1 MKKITKIL
9 SMFLA
14 VLMAFSIIPMTNIE
28 ADAITYSGSSSYM
41 SSKYYNQLCNVKLTG
56 NQREDIVNV
65 ALSQL
70 GYREGSYT
78 NDYSGA
84 DDGNYNNYTEY
95 NYWYNKKIS
104 SDMPVGGDGAPWCA
118 TFVSWCAEQAG
129 IPSSIIRR
137 STRAG
142 HGSTCFNVNFYAG
155 SSTLAS
161 SSDNDKYFK
170 GYNYTPQKGDLIFKR
185 DWSHVGIVVGVSGSN
200 VITVEGNTNNN
211 GSSQGNGVYKL
222 TTRKISDLYFGVP
235 NYTDTSVNTLSIK
248 YDANGG
254 TIAGSD
260 KTYNVYKVE
269 TSAGIVLR
277 SGAGTSNSALLTI
290 PKGASFVVTETA
302 KANGYTWGKTTYN
315 GKEGWCVI
323 SEDWTSKTGTQPQTK
338 YYLNSSDV
346 VYKSSTGKVFAQ
358 EMVDGE
364 TYDNG
369 LYNYTTFG
377 ISRTGYT
384 FKGWGTKASGGT
396 VYGQNDS
403 MTAKKL
409 CSTIGDGDATI
420 TLYAIWE
427 PNVLSVHY
435 SANGGKVTL
444 DDYTLSSG
452 LIYKSSGS
460 KFAQTWQYN
469 VAKEL
474 GLVNPKSF
482 GLERTGYTF
491 TGWGT
496 KSTGGT
502 IFDPNDVELLPT
514 EINFNL
520 KNGSC
525 STTLYAI
532 WNVNTYTVKYNANGG
547 TGTVSNSSHT
557 YDTAKTLNAN
567 KFTRTGYTFLG
578 WSTSANATVA
588 KYTDKQSVKNLT
600 STNGGTVT
608 LYAVWSKNE
617 HTPGEWKVITPATCT
632 TEGLS
637 RLTCT
642 TCGEV
647 IGEKEIPVAEHTA
660 GAWVVT
666 TEATCITEGAR
677 YQSCKVCGD
686 VIANEIIP
694 EIGHTADEW
703 EVETEATCAYVGMK
717 NQKCIVC
724 KEIIATEEIP
734 TTDHTYGEFVT
745 VLEPTCE
752 TAGIMVQYCDECY
765 EEVASEQIPAL
776 GHDYEN
782 GICKNCEAFTGIK
795 DDYFYINGVKQKAY
809 QLVEFEGNYYFIN
822 NGNLIAKNKR
832 LYLSQQ
838 FVEGTDL
845 AVGYYD
851 FDADGKLMFKNGPE
865 GDYFYING
873 VKQKAYQLVEYEGD
887 FYFINDGNKI
897 AKNKRIYLSEKF
909 VSGFTNA
916 DGVALKA
923 GYYEFGA
930 DGKMAPMNGPVGD
943 YFYRDNVRLNA
954 YQLVEYNGD
963 FYFINDAHKLAKNKR
978 IYLSA
983 KFVDDFTYSDG
994 RVLKPGYY
1002 NFDENGKMLIN
1013 GPVGDYFYKDSV
1025 KLKAYQLVEFEGD
1038 YYFINDSNK
1047 LAKNKRIYLS
1057 AKFVEGT
1064 DLAVGYYEFD
1074 ENGKMLRLNGPF
1086 GDYFYEDGVKLKAY
1100 QLVEFEGNYYFI
1112 NDSNKLAKNK
1122 RLYMSE
1128 KFVEG
1133 TGLKAG
1139 YYEFDADG
1147 KMIIG

>member
-14 VLMAFSIIPMTNIE
+14 VLMAISIIPMTNIE
-28 ADAITYSGSSSYM
+28 AKAATPKVTLAQLQAKYPSGKYWNHADNPGSSNSVNNQDGYTSTPCPSHNGTIGTKKQTCNGFQPGNTQLSWQCMGYAEKLGYDFTGYNPRKYASNAWKKITDASVAMDSLKPGDIIRYKNDNHSIFVTKVSGDTITYTDCNYGQTCKIRWGATV
-41 SSKYYNQLCNVKLTG
+41 SKSTVKKSF
-56 NQREDIVNV
+56 NYI
-65 ALSQL
+65 
-70 GYREGSYT
+70 
-78 NDYSGA
+78 YS
-84 DDGNYNNYTEY
+84 
-95 NYWYNKKIS
+95 
-104 SDMPVGGDGAPWCA
+104 AP
-118 TFVSWCAEQAG
+118 F
-129 IPSSIIRR
+129 SIEEH
-137 STRAG
+137 S
-142 HGSTCFNVNFYAG
+142 
-155 SSTLAS
+155 
-161 SSDNDKYFK
+161 
-170 GYNYTPQKGDLIFKR
+170 
-185 DWSHVGIVVGVSGSN
+185 
-200 VITVEGNTNNN
+200 
-211 GSSQGNGVYKL
+211 
-222 TTRKISDLYFGVP
+222 
-235 NYTDTSVNTLSIK
+235 NTLSIK

-254 TIAGSD
+254 IITDADS
-260 KTYNVYKVE
+260 
-269 TSAGIVLR
+269 
-277 SGAGTSNSALLTI
+277 
-290 PKGASFVVTETA
+290 
-302 KANGYTWGKTTYN
+302 
-315 GKEGWCVI
+315 
-323 SEDWTSKTGTQPQTK
+323 K
-338 YYLNSSDV
+338 YYLGSSDII
-346 VYKSSTGKVFAQ
+346 YKTSTGNVFTQ
-358 EMVDGE
+358 EMVEGT
-364 TYDNG
+364 TYDSG
-369 LYNYTTFG
+369 LYNRSTFG
-377 ISRTGYT
+377 VTKEGYT
-384 FKGWGTKASGGT
+384 FAGWGTKSSGGT
-396 VYGQNDS
+396 IYDPNDA

-427 PNVLSVHY
+427 PNVLSVY
-435 SANGGKVTL
+435 YNANGGEVTL
-444 DDYTLSSG
+444 ENFTLNSG
-452 LIYKSSGS
+452 LIYKNSE
-460 KFAQTWQYN
+460 KFVQTWKYN
-469 VAKEL
+469 VAKDT
-474 GLVNPKSF
+474 GLLNPKSF
-482 GLERTGYTF
+482 GLSRTGYTF
-491 TGWGT
+491 MGWGT
-496 KSTGGT
+496 KSSGGT
-502 IFDPNDVELLPT
+502 IFDQNDETLLPT
-514 EINFNL
+514 DI
-520 KNGSC
+520 KAGIKDGSC
-525 STTLYAI
+525 SRTLYAI
-532 WNVNTYTVKYNANGG
+532 WQAKTYTVAYDANGG
-547 TGTVSNSSHT
+547 DGTMADSSHT

-578 WSTSANATVA
+578 WSTSSTATVA

-617 HTPGEWKVITPATCT
+617 HTPGEWLVVTPATCT

-642 TCGEV
+642 TCGEI

-660 GAWVVT
+660 GTWVVT
-666 TEATCITEGAR
+666 TEANCTTEGAR
-677 YQSCKVCGD
+677 YQSCKVCSN

-694 EIGHTADEW
+694 EIGHTADDW
-703 EVETEATCAYVGMK
+703 EVVTEATCTTVGLK

-724 KEIIATEEIP
+724 KEIIATEEIS

-745 VLEPTCE
+745 VVEPTCE
-752 TAGIMVQYCDECY
+752 TAGIKIQDCY
-765 EEVASEQIPAL
+765 NCGEELLSEEIPAL

-822 NGNLIAKNKR
+822 NGNLIAKNTR
-832 LYLSQQ
+832 IYLSEK

-865 GDYFYING
+865 GDYFYKDGI
-873 VKQKAYQLVEYEGD
+873 KLKAYQLVEFEGD

-897 AKNKRIYLSEKF
+897 AKNKRIYLGEQF

-983 KFVDDFTYSDG
+983 KFVDGFTYSDG

-1074 ENGKMLRLNGPF
+1074 ENGKMLRLNGPV
-1086 GDYFYEDGVKLKAY
+1086 GDYFYENGVKLKAY